1 MNYLR
6 SLVLAIFSI
15 MFVLPITNCA
25 ADIAVG
31 GIGSSNAP
39 TRVLVMGEDS
49 DPLSVSRG
57 ENVFKRVLAELKNS
71 MLRKGYTMVDEEM
84 IAATL
89 EWEVTDRR
97 PKTELIQ
104 VAKFANE
111 SDDASLRTRVMAIF
125 SIYATKKGLSF
136 TQKVTTRLEGELYDS
151 VTNKFLGS
159 FELPKATYP
168 APKDCNDVCMNEVV
182 GEKAR
187 EIATS
192 LGDVLAKKLKKME
205 KKSRGSGF
213 GAGSSNLKTTYTLT
227 LKHFSTKE
235 SFMFMKGLKNAPGY
249 SSHETMSKTSAVR
262 KYSYESTSS
271 ASDIEE
277 NILETLMESGFD
289 LDKDVDIN
297 ITGTKIILEN
307 LRIE

>member
-1 MNYLR
+1 MHYLR
-6 SLVLAIFSI
+6 SLMLAGFSI
-15 MFVLPITNCA
+15 IFALPITNCA
-25 ADIAVG
+25 ADIAG
-31 GIGSSNAP
+31 AGSENAP

-49 DPLSVSRG
+49 DRLSIPRG
-57 ENVFKRVLAELKNS
+57 DNVFKRVLGELKNS
-71 MLRKGYTMVDEEM
+71 MLRKGYTIVDEEM

-89 EWEVTDRR
+89 GWEITDRR

-104 VAKFANE
+104 VAKIANE
-111 SDDASLRTRVMAIF
+111 SDNANLRTRVMAIF
-125 SIYATKKGLSF
+125 SIYATKKELKF
-136 TQKVTTRLEGELYDS
+136 TQKVNTRLEGELYDS

-168 APKDCNDVCMNEVV
+168 APKDCNNICINEVV

-192 LGDVLAKKLKKME
+192 LGDVLAKKLKLME
-205 KKSRGSGF
+205 RKSTGEGF
-213 GAGSSNLKTTYTLT
+213 SAGSSNLKTTYTVT
-227 LKHFSTKE
+227 LKHFSTKQYL
-235 SFMFMKGLKNAPGY
+235 MFKKGLKNAPGY
-249 SSHETMSKTSAVR
+249 SSLETMSKTSAVR
-262 KYSYESTSS
+262 KLAYDSTSS

>member
-25 ADIAVG
+25 AGIAVG

-49 DPLSVSRG
+49 NPLSVSRG
-57 ENVFKRVLAELKNS
+57 DNIFKRVLGELKNS

-89 EWEVTDRR
+89 DWEITDRR

-104 VAKFANE
+104 VAKMANE
-111 SDDASLRTRVMAIF
+111 SSDANLRTRVMAIF

-168 APKDCNDVCMNEVV
+168 APKDCNDICMNEVV

-271 ASDIEE
+271 TSDIEE
-277 NILETLMESGFD
+277 RVLENLMELEFD
-289 LDKDVDIN
+289 LDKDVDVN

-307 LRIE
+307 LRME

>member
-1 MNYLR
+1 
-6 SLVLAIFSI
+6 
-15 MFVLPITNCA
+15 
-25 ADIAVG
+25 
-31 GIGSSNAP
+31 
-39 TRVLVMGEDS
+39 MGEDS
-49 DPLSVSRG
+49 NPLSISRG
-57 ENVFKRVLAELKNS
+57 DNVFKRVLGELKNS
-71 MLRKGYTMVDEEM
+71 MLRKGYTLVDEEM

-89 EWEVTDRR
+89 EWEITNRR

-125 SIYATKKGLSF
+125 SIYATFKKLKF
-136 TQKVTTRLEGELYDS
+136 TQKVNTRLEGELYDS
-151 VTNKFLGS
+151 VSNKFLGS

-168 APKDCNDVCMNEVV
+168 APKNCNDICMNEVV

-192 LGDVLAKKLKKME
+192 LGDVLAKKLKQME

-235 SFMFMKGLKNAPGY
+235 SFMLMKGLKNAPGY

-262 KYSYESTSS
+262 KYSYETASSTS
-271 ASDIEE
+271 DLEE
-277 NILETLMESGFD
+277 SILENLMELEFD
-289 LDKDVDIN
+289 LDNDVDIN

-307 LRIE
+307 LRVE

>member
-1 MNYLR
+1 MDYLR
-6 SLVLAIFSI
+6 SFVLAVFSI
-15 MFVLPITNCA
+15 VFVFPITNCA
-25 ADIAVG
+25 ADIAAG

-49 DPLSVSRG
+49 NPLSISRG
-57 ENVFKRVLAELKNS
+57 DNVFKRVLGELKNS
-71 MLRKGYTMVDEEM
+71 MLRKGYIIVDEEM
-84 IAATL
+84 IATTL
-89 EWEVTDRR
+89 DWEITDRR

-104 VAKFANE
+104 VAKMANE
-111 SDDASLRTRVMAIF
+111 SDDANLRTRVMAIF

-151 VTNKFLGS
+151 VSNKFLGS

-168 APKDCNDVCMNEVV
+168 APKNCNDICMNEVV

-262 KYSYESTSS
+262 KYSYETASSTS
-271 ASDIEE
+271 DLEE
-277 NILETLMESGFD
+277 SILENLMELEFD
-289 LDKDVDIN
+289 LDNDVDIN

-307 LRIE
+307 LRME

>member
-1 MNYLR
+1 MDYLR
-6 SLVLAIFSI
+6 SFVLAVFSI
-15 MFVLPITNCA
+15 VFVFPLTNCA

-31 GIGSSNAP
+31 GTGSSNAA

-49 DPLSVSRG
+49 NPSSVARG
-57 ENVFKRVLAELKNS
+57 SNIFKRVLGELKNS
-71 MLRKGYTMVDEEM
+71 MLRKGYTIVDEEM

-111 SDDASLRTRVMAIF
+111 SDDASLRTRVMAVF
-125 SIYATKKGLSF
+125 SIYATFKELKF
-136 TQKVTTRLEGELYDS
+136 TQKVNTRLEGELYDS
-151 VTNKFLGS
+151 VSNKFLGS
-159 FELPKATYP
+159 FELPKASYP
-168 APKDCNDVCMNEVV
+168 APKNCNDICMNEVV

-262 KYSYESTSS
+262 KYSYETASS
-271 ASDIEE
+271 ISDLEE
-277 NILETLMESGFD
+277 SILENLMELEFD
-289 LDKDVDIN
+289 LDNDVDIN

-307 LRIE
+307 LRME